1 MKKHWSVDEDKLVAH
16 PEEHAVWKLE
26 QRINFGIGERK
37 IKKSELVKY
46 WQKLDLDP
54 YKRRALALALSRE

>member
-1 MKKHWSVDEDKLVAH
+1 MEKHWSVDEDKLAAH
-16 PEEHAVWKLE
+16 PEEHVVWKLE